1 MIKVIANATNKGGEG
16 KTTMSIMLVEY
27 IALMMGK
34 KVLAIDLDPQANFSK
49 YYLNL
54 EYDPVYRGGKIPPFH
69 PEYSA
74 DDVDTS
80 WNGRSSIANIF
91 YGEEVIPYPTDFKNV
106 EILPAHSAKLQ
117 EAEAVTKNEVLEKVH
132 LQLKRFVQ
140 LPEVQEEYDVIV
152 IDTPPSKG
160 PLTIAGIKACTDM
173 VIPSQMEEDSIDGIY
188 GMMQLW
194 KQETYTRPPEFPI
207 NLAGILANRVRD
219 VSLHKNFFD
228 QLKSLEST
236 RNYMVDDKIKERVIY
251 GELRVKEDRPKSV
264 FELAKGHVARKEC
277 ETVCKAIMKRVYS
290 HG

>member
-1 MIKVIANATNKGGEG
+1 MIKVVANATNKGGEG
-16 KTTMSIMLVEY
+16 KTTMSIMLAEY
-27 IALMMGK
+27 AALIMGK
-34 KVLAIDLDPQANFSK
+34 RVLVIDLDPQANFSK

-54 EYDPVYRGGKIPPFH
+54 EYDPVYKGGKVPPLH
-69 PEYSA
+69 PEY
-74 DDVDTS
+74 DPEKDIGWD
-80 WNGRSSIANIF
+80 GRSSIANIF
-91 YGEEVIPYPTDFKNV
+91 YGEEVFPYPTDFKNI
-106 EILPAHSAKLQ
+106 EILPAHSNKLQ

-140 LPEVQEEYDVIV
+140 LPEVQNEYDFIV
-152 IDTPPSKG
+152 LDTPPSKG

-194 KQETYTRPPEFPI
+194 KQETYARPAESPI

-236 RNYMVDDKIKERVIY
+236 KNYVIDEKIKERVIY

-264 FELAKGHVARKEC
+264 FELPEDHIARKEC
-277 ETVCKAIMKRVYS
+277 EAVCKIIMERIYN

>member
-16 KTTMSIMLVEY
+16 KTTMSIMLAEY
-27 IALMMGK
+27 AAIILDK

-49 YYLNL
+49 YFLNL
-54 EYDPVYRGGKIPPFH
+54 EYDHVYKGGKVPPLH
-69 PEYSA
+69 PDYNYEK
-74 DDVDTS
+74 DIHWD
-80 WNGRSSIANIF
+80 GRSSIANIF
-91 YGEEVIPYPTDFKNV
+91 YGEEVVPYPTDCKNI
-106 EILPAHSAKLQ
+106 EILPAHSNKLQ

-140 LPEVQEEYDVIV
+140 LADVQNEYDIIV

-188 GMMQLW
+188 GMLQLW
-194 KQETYTRPPEFPI
+194 KQETYARSAENPI
-207 NLAGILANRVRD
+207 NLAGILANRVRE

-228 QLKSLEST
+228 QLKLLEST
-236 RNYMVDDKIKERVIY
+236 RDFVVDEKIKERVIY

-264 FELAKGHVARKEC
+264 FELPKDHIARKEC
-277 ETVCKAIMKRVYS
+277 ELVCETIMKRIYK